1 MPPKMPPVLPSS
13 TTADAEEREIRAFV
27 MRMHDQ
33 NRLHEVFEVLNSNFD
48 MTTAPQPMQPAQAMT
63 DASKRRRSPNAPEPW
78 EVVQEQGIVTPGPR
92 GSRPTSSTMSAAPM
106 AGSAFLPTEAN
117 VNNPQRAGYIPADYE
132 PVGPVDL
139 PEGISS
145 FRQWGSTVCVLPKVS
160 KLRLNYRELVTK
172 SYQDDDLRK
181 YLTNFILTHQGNSEK
196 VHDLKR
202 YLIAIRYNGSHEV
215 IRYGGG
221 TSEARVFKD

>member
-13 TTADAEEREIRAFV
+13 PTADAEEREIRAFV
-27 MRMHDQ
+27 MRMHEQ
-33 NRLHEVFEVLNSNFD
+33 NRIHEVFEVLNSNFD

-92 GSRPTSSTMSAAPM
+92 GSRPTSSTMSSAPM
-106 AGSAFLPTEAN
+106 AGSAFLSTDAN
-117 VNNPQRAGYIPADYE
+117 VNRQSANGGLHPCG
-132 PVGPVDL
+132 L

-172 SYQDDDLRK
+172 SYQD
-181 YLTNFILTHQGNSEK
+181 TTF
-196 VHDLKR
+196 
-202 YLIAIRYNGSHEV
+202 GS
-215 IRYGGG
+215 
-221 TSEARVFKD
+221 TSPTSSSRVFKD